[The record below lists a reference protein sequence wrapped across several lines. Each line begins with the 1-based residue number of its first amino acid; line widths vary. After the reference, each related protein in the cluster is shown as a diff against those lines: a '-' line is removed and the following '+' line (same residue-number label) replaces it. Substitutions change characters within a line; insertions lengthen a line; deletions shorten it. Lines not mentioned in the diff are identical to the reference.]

1 MSADTT
7 EELFE
12 NLKLLNSVVLAEK
25 LANKNIEWLWNDES
39 IRERLHLDAKVEMLH
54 INQEEALR

>member
-1 MSADTT
+1 MSSDTT

-12 NLKLLNSVVLAEK
+12 NLKLLNTVDLAEK
-25 LANKNIEWLWNDES
+25 LAKKNNEWLWNDES

-54 INQEEALR
+54 INQEEAL